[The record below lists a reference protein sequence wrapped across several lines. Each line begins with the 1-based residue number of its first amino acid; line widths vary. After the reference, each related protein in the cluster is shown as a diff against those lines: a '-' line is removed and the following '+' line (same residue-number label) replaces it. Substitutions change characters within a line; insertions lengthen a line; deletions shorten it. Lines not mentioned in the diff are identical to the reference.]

1 MLSLGSAILLA
12 GPFLFPVLFPLS
24 WVSLVPLFW
33 LIQRMSLRRAFLFGW
48 LTGGITHVLG
58 FYWLNHTIGVFGG
71 FPHGISEFIFLIFT
85 AYSALP
91 VAFFALLVRY
101 HGPGPLCL
109 FPALVWITIEFWFPH
124 LFPWYLANS
133 QANFLSLIQWAD
145 LVGPY
150 GTSFLLVWVNTVVFI
165 TVQANLPFHPP
176 QPFPH
181 LHGRRRVPLPET
193 VAVGAL
199 LLGVIVYGHVRLDS
213 VSRELQRAPSLTIAA
228 VQGNIDIRSKGDLT
242 YLASNLDVYKELT
255 KGIDGAALVIWPE
268 SAVEAWLPENLRQ
281 LPPEILPHLSPKTSN
296 FLFGVRSMR
305 EDPSSPGP
313 TVFNSAFLVDPKGNV
328 KGYYHKQV
336 LLAFGEY
343 IPLASVLSKI
353 PGMPPIGKG
362 FTRGNGPRT
371 LELSPS
377 IKLAT
382 LICYED
388 LMPSLSRR
396 FVAGGEVNLL
406 VNLTNDAWF
415 GNSVAPWQHANLAKW
430 RAIETRRSLV
440 RATNAGL
447 TSIISPTGE
456 IVQTLPAFSSGVL
469 IAKVP
474 LLQGKTPYVRFGDW
488 LSWIVSAASVC
499 FLLVRWCAAFF

>member
-1 MLSLGSAILLA
+1 M
-12 GPFLFPVLFPLS
+12 
-24 WVSLVPLFW
+24 
-33 LIQRMSLRRAFLFGW
+33 
-48 LTGGITHVLG
+48 
-58 FYWLNHTIGVFGG
+58 
-71 FPHGISEFIFLIFT
+71 
-85 AYSALP
+85 
-91 VAFFALLVRY
+91 
-101 HGPGPLCL
+101 
-109 FPALVWITIEFWFPH
+109 
-124 LFPWYLANS
+124 
-133 QANFLSLIQWAD
+133 
-145 LVGPY
+145 
-150 GTSFLLVWVNTVVFI
+150 
-165 TVQANLPFHPP
+165 
-176 QPFPH
+176 
-181 LHGRRRVPLPET
+181 PLPET

-499 FLLVRWCAAFF
+499 LLLVRWCAAFF